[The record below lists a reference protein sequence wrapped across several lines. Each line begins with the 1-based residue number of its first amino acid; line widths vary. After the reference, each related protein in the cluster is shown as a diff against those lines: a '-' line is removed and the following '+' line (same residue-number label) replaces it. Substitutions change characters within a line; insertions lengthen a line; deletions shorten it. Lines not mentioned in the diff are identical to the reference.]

1 MKAAKTI
8 KDLRSFLLLWGSQT
22 VSALGTAMTE
32 YALVIWVYE
41 KEGTASSVTLLTICI
56 FLPTILFRFAGGAL
70 ADRRDKKRIML
81 IADLFAA
88 CGTAAV
94 FVLHAFSALRV
105 WNLYLI
111 NVLLSFMNAVQEPA
125 SFVATSLLVPKEH
138 YTRASGMQSL
148 SGAAIGILAPAL
160 GALLLSFGGLSAVL
174 ICDLGSFSIAIVVL
188 LFFIRIPKTDKA
200 AEEVKTPFLRSCTEG
215 FRWLRGHKEILFISL
230 FMMMVNLL
238 AKLGDDGMIAPF
250 VLARTGNDAQAL
262 GAVQS
267 FIAVGVLIGSMIV
280 TGMKP
285 VKNKPRLIFL
295 LCSIV
300 FTGNI
305 VLGLSFHPWI
315 WCAAVLYSYMAAA
328 IMGANLTAYVRERVP
343 IEVQGRVFS
352 AKDTIQNG
360 AIPPGLFL
368 GGVLADRVFEPFMA
382 SESPIQRFLAPFF
395 GTGKG
400 AGIAVIFCI
409 VGVLGI
415 ALSLTCIA
423 KPVFRHEEELS
434 ASPREEEQC
443 KCNK

>member
-1 MKAAKTI
+1 MKVFTTI
-8 KDLRSFLLLWGSQT
+8 KELRKYLLLWGSQT

-56 FLPTILFRFAGGAL
+56 YLPTILFRFVGGAL
-70 ADRRDKKRIML
+70 ADRWDRKRIML

-94 FVLHAFSALRV
+94 FVLHAFSALQV
-105 WNLYLI
+105 WTLYLI
-111 NVLLSFMNAVQEPA
+111 NVLLSFMNALQEPA

-138 YTRASGMQSL
+138 YARVGGLQSL

-160 GALLLSFGGLSAVL
+160 GALLLSYGGLSAVL
-174 ICDLGSFSIAIVVL
+174 ICDLCSFFIAFTVL
-188 LFFIRIPKTDKA
+188 LFFIRIPKTEKTQEE
-200 AEEVKTPFLRSCTEG
+200 AETPFLRSCTEG
-215 FRWLRGHKEILFISL
+215 FHWLRGHKEVLYISL
-230 FMMMVNLL
+230 FLMLVNLL
-238 AKLGDDGMIAPF
+238 AKLGDDGIIAPF
-250 VLARTGNDAQAL
+250 VLARSANDARVL

-267 FIAVGVLIGSMIV
+267 CTAIGVLIGSLLV

-295 LCSIV
+295 TCALV
-300 FTGNI
+300 FSGNV
-305 VLGLSFHPWI
+305 VLSLSFRPWI
-315 WCAAVLYSYMAAA
+315 WCAAVLYSYMSAA

-352 AKDTIQNG
+352 AKDTLQNG
-360 AIPPGLFL
+360 AIPLGLFL

-382 SESPIQRFLAPFF
+382 AESLVQRALAPIF

-400 AGIAVIFCI
+400 AGIALIFCI

-415 ALSLTCIA
+415 VLSLTCLTR
-423 KPVFRHEEELS
+423 PVFS
-434 ASPREEEQC
+434 QEEQPPGLR
-443 KCNK
+443 

>member
-1 MKAAKTI
+1 MRFLTTI
-8 KDLRSFLLLWGSQT
+8 KELRKFLLLWGSQT

-56 FLPTILFRFAGGAL
+56 FLPTILFRFLGGAL
-70 ADRRDKKRIML
+70 ADRWDKKRILL

-94 FVLHAFSALRV
+94 FALHAFSALRV

-138 YTRASGMQSL
+138 YARSGGLQSF
-148 SGAAIGILAPAL
+148 SGAATGILAPAL
-160 GALLLSFGGLSAVL
+160 GALLLSFGGLGAVL
-174 ICDLGSFSIAIVVL
+174 ICDLCSFLIAFAVL
-188 LFFIRIPKTDKA
+188 FFFIRIPKTEKRQDEA
-200 AEEVKTPFLRSCTEG
+200 GTPFLRSCTEG
-215 FRWLRGHKEILFISL
+215 FRWLRGHKAVLFISI

-250 VLARTGNDAQAL
+250 VLARSGNDARAL

-267 FIAVGVLIGSMIV
+267 CTAIGLLIGSLLVM
-280 TGMKP
+280 GMKP

-295 LCSIV
+295 TCALV
-300 FTGNI
+300 FTGNV
-305 VLGLSFHPWI
+305 VLSLSFRPWI
-315 WCAAVLYSYMAAA
+315 WCTAVLYSYTAAA
-328 IMGANLTAYVRERVP
+328 VMGANLTAYVRERVP

-352 AKDTIQNG
+352 AKDTLQNG
-360 AIPPGLFL
+360 AIPFGLFL

-382 SESPIQRFLAPFF
+382 AESPVRRALTPIF

-400 AGIAVIFCI
+400 AGIAVLFCI

-415 ALSLTCIA
+415 VLSFTCLTR
-423 KPVFRHEEELS
+423 PVFRQ
-434 ASPREEEQC
+434 EEQPAGPR
-443 KCNK
+443 

>member
-1 MKAAKTI
+1 MNFYTAI
-8 KDLRSFLLLWGSQT
+8 KELREFLLLWGSQA

-32 YALVIWVYE
+32 YALAIWAYE

-56 FLPTILFRFAGGAL
+56 FLPTILFRFVGGAL
-70 ADRRDKKRIML
+70 ADRWDKKRIML

-94 FVLHAFSALRV
+94 FALHAFSALRV

-138 YTRASGMQSL
+138 YARSGGLQSF

-160 GALLLSFGGLSAVL
+160 GALLLSFGGLGAVL
-174 ICDLGSFSIAIVVL
+174 ICDLCSFFIAFVVL
-188 LFFIRIPKTDKA
+188 LFFIRIPKTEKTRDKT
-200 AEEVKTPFLRSCTEG
+200 ETPFLRSCTEG
-215 FRWLRGHKEILFISL
+215 FRWLRGHKAVLFLSL
-230 FMMMVNLL
+230 FMMLVNLL

-250 VLARTGNDAQAL
+250 VLARSANDVRAL

-267 FIAVGVLIGSMIV
+267 CTAIGVLIGSLLV

-285 VKNKPRLIFL
+285 AKNKPRLIFL
-295 LCSIV
+295 TCALV
-300 FTGNI
+300 FTGNV
-305 VLGLSFHPWI
+305 VLSLSSRPWI

-328 IMGANLTAYVRERVP
+328 MMGANLTAYVRERVP

-352 AKDTIQNG
+352 AKDTLQNG
-360 AIPPGLFL
+360 AIPLGLFL

-382 SESPIQRFLAPFF
+382 AESPVRRALAPLF

-400 AGIAVIFCI
+400 AGIAVLFCI
-409 VGVLGI
+409 VGVLGVV
-415 ALSLTCIA
+415 LSLTCLTR
-423 KPVFRHEEELS
+423 PVFRQ
-434 ASPREEEQC
+434 EEQPLGPR
-443 KCNK
+443 

>member
-1 MKAAKTI
+1 MI
-8 KDLRSFLLLWGSQT
+8 IRDLRSFLLLWASQA

-32 YALVIWVYE
+32 YALVVWVYE

-94 FVLHAFSALRV
+94 FLLHAFSALRF
-105 WNLYLI
+105 WNLCLI

-138 YTRASGMQSL
+138 YARASGLQSF

-160 GALLLSFGGLSAVL
+160 GALMLSFGGLGAVL
-174 ICDLGSFSIAIVVL
+174 ICDLCSFFVAFLVL
-188 LFFIRIPKTDKA
+188 LLFIRIPKTEKSKEE
-200 AEEVKTPFLRSCTEG
+200 AETSFLRSCTEG
-215 FRWLRGHKEILFISL
+215 FRWLRGHRAVLFISL
-230 FMMMVNLL
+230 FMMLVNLL

-250 VLARTGNDAQAL
+250 VLARTANDPRTL

-267 FIAVGVLIGSMIV
+267 CVAIGVLIGSLLV

-295 LCSIV
+295 TCALV
-300 FTGNI
+300 FSGNV
-305 VLGLSFHPWI
+305 VLSLSDHPWI
-315 WCAAVLYSYMAAA
+315 WCAAALYSYMAAA

-352 AKDTIQNG
+352 AKDTLQNG
-360 AIPPGLFL
+360 AIPLGLFL

-382 SESPIQRFLAPFF
+382 AESTLQRALAPIF

-409 VGVLGI
+409 VGVLGM
-415 ALSLTCIA
+415 ALSLTCLTR
-423 KPVFRHEEELS
+423 PVFRQEAQPPEL
-434 ASPREEEQC
+434 PR
-443 KCNK
+443 

>member
-1 MKAAKTI
+1 MKKIPTI
-8 KDLRSFLLLWGSQT
+8 QELRSFLLLWGSQT

-32 YALVIWVYE
+32 YALVIWVYG

-56 FLPTILFRFAGGAL
+56 FLPTILFRFLGGAL
-70 ADRRDKKRIML
+70 ADRWDRKRIML

-94 FVLHAFSALRV
+94 FALHAFSALQV
-105 WNLYLI
+105 WMLYLI
-111 NVLLSFMNAVQEPA
+111 DVLLSFMNALQEPA

-138 YTRASGMQSL
+138 YARASGLQSF

-174 ICDLGSFSIAIVVL
+174 ICDLCTFFLAFVVL
-188 LFFIRIPKTDKA
+188 LFFIRIPKTEKTQKD
-200 AEEVKTPFLRSCTEG
+200 AETPFLRSCMEG
-215 FRWLRGHKEILFISL
+215 FRWLRGHREVLFLTL
-230 FMMMVNLL
+230 FMMLVNLL

-250 VLARTGNDAQAL
+250 VLARTGNDVRAL

-267 FIAVGVLIGSMIV
+267 CTAIGVLIGSLLV

-295 LCSIV
+295 TCALV
-300 FTGNI
+300 FTGNL
-305 VLGLSFHPWI
+305 VLGLSFRPWI
-315 WCAAVLYSYMAAA
+315 WCAAVLYSYLAAA
-328 IMGANLTAYVRERVP
+328 VMGANLTAYVRERVP

-352 AKDTIQNG
+352 AKDTLQNG
-360 AIPPGLFL
+360 AIPLGLFL

-382 SESPIQRFLAPFF
+382 AESPVQRSLAPLF

-400 AGIAVIFCI
+400 AGIAVMFCI
-409 VGVLGI
+409 VGVLGA
-415 ALSLTCIA
+415 ALSLTCLTR
-423 KPVFRHEEELS
+423 PVFRQEQPPV
-434 ASPREEEQC
+434 PR
-443 KCNK
+443 

>member
-1 MKAAKTI
+1 MKAGKTI

-70 ADRRDKKRIML
+70 ADRWDKKRIML

-138 YTRASGMQSL
+138 YARASGLQSF

-160 GALLLSFGGLSAVL
+160 GALLLPFGGLSAVL
-174 ICDLGSFSIAIVVL
+174 ICDLVSFFIAFVVL

-200 AEEVKTPFLRSCTEG
+200 AEEAKTPFLRSCTEG

-295 LCSIV
+295 LCSLV

-315 WCAAVLYSYMAAA
+315 WCAAALYSYMAAA

-343 IEVQGRVFS
+343 IEIQGRVFS
-352 AKDTIQNG
+352 AKDTLQNG
-360 AIPPGLFL
+360 AIPLGLFL
-368 GGVLADRVFEPFMA
+368 GGVLADRVLEPFMA
-382 SESPIQRFLAPFF
+382 AGSPVQQFLAPIF

-400 AGIAVIFCI
+400 AGIAVIFCT
-409 VGVLGI
+409 VGVVGV
-415 ALSLTCIA
+415 ALSLTCMSR
-423 KPVFRHEEELS
+423 PVFRQEEKLS
-434 ASPREEEQC
+434 ASSREEEQC
-443 KCNK
+443 QCNK

>member
-1 MKAAKTI
+1 MQLFTTI
-8 KDLRSFLLLWGSQT
+8 KDLRKFLLLWGSQT

-41 KEGTASSVTLLTICI
+41 KEGTASSVTLLTICV
-56 FLPTILFRFAGGAL
+56 FLPTILLRFVGGAL
-70 ADRRDKKRIML
+70 ADRWDKKRIML

-94 FVLHAFSALRV
+94 FVLHAISALQV
-105 WNLYLI
+105 WMLYLI
-111 NVLLSFMNAVQEPA
+111 DVLLSFMNAVQEPA

-138 YTRASGMQSL
+138 YARASGLQSF
-148 SGAAIGILAPAL
+148 SGAAVGILAPAL
-160 GALLLSFGGLSAVL
+160 GALLLSFGGLGAVL
-174 ICDLGSFSIAIVVL
+174 ICDLCSFFVAFAVL
-188 LFFIRIPKTDKA
+188 LFFIRIPKKEKTQDE
-200 AEEVKTPFLRSCTEG
+200 AETPFLRSCTEG
-215 FRWLRGHKEILFISL
+215 FRWLRGHREILFLSL
-230 FMMMVNLL
+230 FMMLVNLL

-250 VLARTGNDAQAL
+250 VLARSGGDVRAL

-267 FIAVGVLIGSMIV
+267 CTAIGVLIGSLLV

-295 LCSIV
+295 SSALV
-300 FTGNI
+300 FTGNV
-305 VLGLSFHPWI
+305 VLSLSFRPWI

-328 IMGANLTAYVRERVP
+328 VMGANLTAYVRERVP

-352 AKDTIQNG
+352 AKDTLQNG
-360 AIPPGLFL
+360 AIPLGLFL

-382 SESPIQRFLAPFF
+382 AESPLRWALALAF

-409 VGVLGI
+409 VGLLG
-415 ALSLTCIA
+415 AAFSLLCLTR
-423 KPVFRHEEELS
+423 PLFR
-434 ASPREEEQC
+434 RDG
-443 KCNK
+443 